1 MQFCAGPRADEVGGE
16 GPTKGRLGPG
26 GRGAR
31 GAAGKAVAWPSAQAA
46 NTRLGMP
53 SLTHHVIP
61 AQAVWGG
68 SCHGGCLW
76 R

>member
-31 GAAGKAVAWPSAQAA
+31 GAAGKAVAWP
-46 NTRLGMP
+46 
-53 SLTHHVIP
+53 
-61 AQAVWGG
+61 
-68 SCHGGCLW
+68 
-76 R
+76 